1 MIGNINE
8 KIYHCTKTVMIFK
21 CEIQL
26 KKKQPM
32 LIKTVDTINM

>member
-26 KKKQPM
+26 KKKTTHAN
-32 LIKTVDTINM
+32 KNSRYN